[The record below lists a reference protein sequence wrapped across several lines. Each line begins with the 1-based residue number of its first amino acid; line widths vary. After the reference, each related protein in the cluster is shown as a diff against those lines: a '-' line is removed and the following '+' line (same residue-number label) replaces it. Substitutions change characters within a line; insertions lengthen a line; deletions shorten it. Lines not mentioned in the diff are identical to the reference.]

1 MIKKLNLL
9 FLTLLNIGKIKY
21 APGTF
26 ASLITCLLFLL
37 LINLL
42 NITILFFFTLIIF
55 LYSFVAINT
64 SFESFDSNEP
74 QEIVIDEVVG
84 QMLPLLALPIYE
96 TLYIAPI
103 EYYCLTAFLLFRLF
117 DIWKPFPISYVD
129 NNTEGALGIMLD
141 DILAGFYTI
150 IVIIIALFFIGG

>member
-129 NNTEGALGIMLD
+129 NNTKGALGIMLD